1 MKKEKINIEE
11 ISECKAYRDKTEI
24 SIDYTVLKL

>member
-1 MKKEKINIEE
+1 MKIEKINIEE
-11 ISECKAYRDKTEI
+11 ICECKTYIDKTEI